1 VTVSAGT
8 DEGTLIAMLERML
21 DIRRF
26 EERIAKM
33 FLRGEIPGWVHLYI
47 GQEASAVGVC
57 AALGEDDRITS
68 THRGH
73 GHLIAKGA
81 DMARMMA
88 ELLGRVGGTCSGK
101 GGSMHIVDFRLGIMG
116 TNGIVGG
123 GMPIAAGAAWADIHL
138 RSGRVTACFFGDGA
152 ANQGVF
158 LETLNLAA
166 VWRLPVVFVCENN
179 GYGEWT
185 RSEAVT
191 AGVVADRGA
200 PLGVPGQRVDGND
213 VLAVRQAMARA
224 VARARAGDGP
234 SIIET
239 LTYRWHG
246 HNEGE
251 EAFAGSYR
259 PREEQDQW
267 RANDPIERFSARLR
281 EMGVLDDSSIA
292 ALDVA
297 ATARVD
303 DAVTFAGRSAP
314 PAAEDALTDVY
325 APIPA
330 ALSN

>member
-1 VTVSAGT
+1 MT
-8 DEGTLIAMLERML
+8 AMMERML

-26 EERIAKM
+26 EERLSKM
-33 FLRGEIPGWVHLYI
+33 FVRGEIPGWVHLYI

-57 AALGEDDRITS
+57 SALREEDRITS

-88 ELLGRVGGTCSGK
+88 ELLGRVDGMCSGK

-123 GMPIAAGAAWADIHL
+123 GMPIAVGAALADSHF
-138 RSGRVTACFFGDGA
+138 RRDRVTACFFGDGA

-185 RSEAVT
+185 RSEEVT
-191 AGVVADRGA
+191 AGVIAERGA
-200 PLGVPGQRVDGND
+200 PLGVPGERVDGND
-213 VLAVRQAMARA
+213 VLAVHDSMARA
-224 VARARAGDGP
+224 VRQARAGEGP
-234 SIIET
+234 SIVET

-259 PREEQDQW
+259 PREEEDEW
-267 RANDPIERFSARLR
+267 RAKDPIERFSAHLR
-281 EMGVLDDSSIA
+281 DAGVLDDEAIA
-292 ALDVA
+292 ALDAA
-297 ATARVD
+297 ATARVEQ
-303 DAVTFAGRSAP
+303 AIVFAGRSPVP
-314 PAAEDALTDVY
+314 PTQGALTDVY
-325 APIPA
+325 APTPMA
-330 ALSN
+330 VSA

>member
-1 VTVSAGT
+1 MTG
-8 DEGTLIAMLERML
+8 MLERML

-26 EERIAKM
+26 EERLAKM
-33 FLRGEIPGWVHLYI
+33 FLRGNIPGWVHLYI

-57 AALGEDDRITS
+57 SALRTDDRITS

-81 DMARMMA
+81 DMGRMMA
-88 ELLGRVGGTCSGK
+88 ELLGRVDGMCSGK

-123 GMPIAAGAAWADIHL
+123 GMPIAAGAAFADLQL
-138 RSGRVTACFFGDGA
+138 RTWRVTACFFGDGA

-166 VWRLPVVFVCENN
+166 VWKLPVVFVCENN

-185 RSEAVT
+185 RSEEVT
-191 AGVVADRGA
+191 AGVIAERGA
-200 PLGVPGQRVDGND
+200 PLGVPGERVDGND
-213 VLAVRQAMARA
+213 VLGVHHAMTRA

-267 RANDPIERFSARLR
+267 RAKDPIEHFSTQLR
-281 EMGVLDDSSIA
+281 DTGVLSGDAIA
-292 ALDVA
+292 ALDAA
-297 ATARVD
+297 ATARVA
-303 DAVTFAGRSAP
+303 DAVAFATRSAQ
-314 PAAEDALTDVY
+314 PAAEAALTDVY
-325 APIPA
+325 APLATAVP
-330 ALSN
+330 S

>member
-1 VTVSAGT
+1 MIT
-8 DEGTLIAMLERML
+8 MLERML

-26 EERIAKM
+26 EERLAKM
-33 FLRGEIPGWVHLYI
+33 FLRGDIPGWVHLYI

-57 AALGEDDRITS
+57 ASLREDDRITS

-88 ELLGRVGGTCSGK
+88 ELLGRVGGMCSGK

-123 GMPIAAGAAWADIHL
+123 GMPIAAGAALADTQL
-138 RSGRVTACFFGDGA
+138 GTGRVTACFFGDGA

-166 VWRLPVVFVCENN
+166 VWRLPVVFICENN

-185 RSEAVT
+185 RSEDVT
-191 AGVVADRGA
+191 AGVIADRGA
-200 PLGVPGQRVDGND
+200 PLGVPGVRVDGND
-213 VLAVRQAMARA
+213 VVAVHDVATRA
-224 VARARAGDGP
+224 IARARAGDGP
-234 SIIET
+234 SIVET
-239 LTYRWHG
+239 ITYRWHG

-259 PREEQDQW
+259 SREEQAQW
-267 RANDPIERFSARLR
+267 RAKDPIERFCTRLR
-281 EMGVLDDSSIA
+281 GMGVLDDRSFA
-292 ALDVA
+292 AIDA
-297 ATARVD
+297 AASARVE
-303 DAVTFAGRSAP
+303 DAVAFAAGSARP
-314 PAAEDALTDVY
+314 TPEEAFTDVY
-325 APIPA
+325 APLATA
-330 ALSN
+330 APR

>member
-1 VTVSAGT
+1 MT
-8 DEGTLIAMLERML
+8 AMLERML

-26 EERIAKM
+26 EERLAKM

-57 AALGEDDRITS
+57 SALRTDDRITS

-81 DMARMMA
+81 DMGRMMA
-88 ELLGRVGGTCSGK
+88 ELLGRVDGMCSGK

-123 GMPIAAGAAWADIHL
+123 GMPIAAGAALGDIQL
-138 RSGRVTACFFGDGA
+138 GTGRVTACFFGDGA

-158 LETLNLAA
+158 LETLNLSA
-166 VWRLPVVFVCENN
+166 VWKLPVLFVCENN
-179 GYGEWT
+179 GYGEWS
-185 RSEAVT
+185 RSEDVT
-191 AGVVADRGA
+191 AGVIAERGA
-200 PLGVPGQRVDGND
+200 ALGVPGERVDGND
-213 VLAVRQAMARA
+213 VLGVHHAMTHA

-259 PREEQDQW
+259 PREEQEQW
-267 RANDPIERFSARLR
+267 RAKDPIGRFSTHLR
-281 EMGVLDDSSIA
+281 ETGVLSGEAIA
-292 ALDVA
+292 ALDAA
-297 ATARVD
+297 ATARVE
-303 DAVTFAGRSAP
+303 DAVAVATRSAQ

-325 APIPA
+325 APLATVVP
-330 ALSN
+330 S